1 MPHRSAN
8 AALDN
13 VVHAVVSLLN
23 HVVRSDLPD
32 REGQHCSVLPRSICG
47 GEQVVLE
54 RPVESHRAGGST
66 DSNGVVGFDVDF
78 RPAHLIITDGCREI
92 PDTDDVAFGIPIILT
107 AGRGG
112 EHCGCHKEQHCDFL
126 MFWYITLTF

>member
-1 MPHRSAN
+1 MECVGELQAMPHRSAN

-32 REGQHCSVLPRSICG
+32 REGQYCSVLPRSICG

-92 PDTDDVAFGIPIILT
+92 PPRPAVRMMGIPKAT
-107 AGRGG
+107 SSVS
-112 EHCGCHKEQHCDFL
+112 EKP
-126 MFWYITLTF
+126 